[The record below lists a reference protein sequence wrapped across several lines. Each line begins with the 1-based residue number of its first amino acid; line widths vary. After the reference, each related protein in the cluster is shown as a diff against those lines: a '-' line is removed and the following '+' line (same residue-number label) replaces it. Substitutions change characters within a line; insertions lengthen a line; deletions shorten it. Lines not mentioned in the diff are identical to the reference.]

1 MNNKVTIIDIAK
13 KSGVSP
19 ATVSRVL
26 NNGNVNIKT
35 KAKVLK
41 TIKELN
47 YEPNLAAR
55 NLSSSKKKKIA
66 IIIKNFGY
74 IYRRI
79 ILGISDSLN
88 IYGYQKEIF
97 VCNNEQEYESMIKTI
112 KLSTEY
118 MDYVD
123 FVNLKNN
130 DIFKML
136 KIKFRNDINEY
147 NLCLRYNDDFLSTCV
162 FPKYNKNEKNY
173 IVDNLNI
180 AAKVINEN
188 DYNKIYVLDECDQI
202 KKLLPQITHLNLD
215 FYNIGIYIG
224 RILIKKINKE
234 NLEKE
239 YEIII

>member
-1 MNNKVTIIDIAK
+1 MSNKVTIIDIAK

-55 NLSSSKKKKIA
+55 NLSSNKKKKIA

-88 IYGYQKEIF
+88 IYGYQKEMFI
-97 VCNNEQEYESMIKTI
+97 CNNEQEYQNILKTVRS
-112 KLSTEY
+112 STEY
-118 MDYVD
+118 MDYID
-123 FVNLKNN
+123 FI
-130 DIFKML
+130 DIKKDDFFNKL
-136 KIKFRNDINEY
+136 KINFRNNINKY
-147 NLCLRYNDDFLSTCV
+147 NLMLRYNDEFLSKYV
-162 FPKYNKNEKNY
+162 FSQYDKNSNNY
-173 IVDNLNI
+173 IVDNLNL
-180 AAKVINEN
+180 AAKVIN
-188 DYNKIYVLDECDQI
+188 NKDFNEIYVLDECDEMQ
-202 KKLLPQITHLNLD
+202 KLLPQIKYLNLD

-224 RILIKKINKE
+224 RILIKKINNE
-234 NLEKE
+234 ELEKN